1 MRQILALLLAIT
13 TAGVGAAP
21 LLDRTPGVVS
31 YTFRNEFKADMPT
44 TFDKVKGF
52 GITDIEMSNLFGQ
65 EPAKIRAFMDARGI
79 SCSSY
84 GAPYNDVLKKT
95 DEVAAVAKVLGAQY
109 VRVSLPSGKTPF
121 DKAAATQRASEMNAM
136 GKQLREKHGLTFVLH
151 NHGME
156 FVAEGKGTL
165 YDFIHEQTRPEDV
178 SFELDVLWAY
188 LPGADPVA
196 IFEKYGA
203 RIPLMHVKD
212 VRKGLPRSWGHK
224 YDSDNDVTLGTGQ
237 LDQAAIF
244 ASAKKAGVKHYYL
257 EDESSHSLTQVPQSI
272 AFLKADR

>member
-1 MRQILALLLAIT
+1 MPRLIALLLSVAT
-13 TAGVGAAP
+13 TVAAP
-21 LLDRTPGVVS
+21 LLDRTPGIVS
-31 YTFRNEFKADMPT
+31 YTFRNEFKADMPG

-65 EPAKIRAFMDARGI
+65 EPAKIRALMDARGI
-79 SCSSY
+79 TCSSY
-84 GAPYNDVLKKT
+84 GAPYNDALKKT
-95 DEVAAVAKVLGAQY
+95 DEVAAVAKVLGARY
-109 VRVSLPSGKTPF
+109 VRVSLPFTKTAF
-121 DKAAATQRASEMNAM
+121 DKAAALQRIAEMNTM

-156 FVAEGKGTL
+156 FVPEGQGTL
-165 YDFIHEQTRPEDV
+165 YDLIHAQTRPEDV

-212 VRKGLPRSWGHK
+212 VRKGVPRVWGHK
-224 YDSDNDVTLGTGQ
+224 YESDNDVTLGTGQ

-244 ASAKKAGVKHYYL
+244 AAAKKAGVKHYYL
-257 EDESSHSLTQVPQSI
+257 EDESSHSQAQIPLSL
-272 AFLKADR
+272 AYLKADR

>member
-1 MRQILALLLAIT
+1 MRLLAFLLSV
-13 TAGVGAAP
+13 ASAVAAP

-31 YTFRNEFKADMPT
+31 YTFRNQFKADMPG
-44 TFDKVKGF
+44 TFDQVKAF

-65 EPAKIRAFMDARGI
+65 TPARIRELMDARGI

-95 DEVAAVAKVLGAQY
+95 DEVAATAKTLGAKY
-109 VRVSLPSGKTPF
+109 VRVSLPSSKTPF
-121 DKAAATQRASEMNAM
+121 DKAAAIQRAAEMNAM

-156 FVAEGKGTL
+156 FVPEGNGTL
-165 YDFIHEQTRPEDV
+165 YDFLHAQTRPEDV

-212 VRKGLPRSWGHK
+212 VRKGLPRIWGHK

-244 ASAKKAGVKHYYL
+244 AAAKKAGVKHFYL
-257 EDESSHSLTQVPQSI
+257 EDESSHSLTQVPLSI
-272 AFLKADR
+272 AYLKADR

>member
-1 MRQILALLLAIT
+1 MPRLLALLLSVA
-13 TAGVGAAP
+13 TAVAAP

-31 YTFRNEFKADMPT
+31 YTFRNEFKADMPG
-44 TFDKVKGF
+44 TFDLVKRL

-65 EPAKIRAFMDARGI
+65 PPAKIRELMDARGI
-79 SCSSY
+79 ACSTY

-95 DEVAAVAKVLGAQY
+95 DEVGATAKILGAKY
-109 VRVSLPSGKTPF
+109 VRVSLPFTKTPF
-121 DKAAATQRASEMNAM
+121 DKAAATQRAAEMNAM
-136 GKQLREKHGLTFVLH
+136 GKHLREKHGLTFVLH

-156 FVAEGKGTL
+156 FVPEGKGTL
-165 YDFIHEQTRPEDV
+165 YDFLHEQTRPEDV

-196 IFEKYGA
+196 IFEKYGS

-212 VRKGLPRSWGHK
+212 VRKGVPRTWGHK

-244 ASAKKAGVKHYYL
+244 AAAKKAGVKHYYL
-257 EDESSHSLTQVPQSI
+257 EDESSHSQTQIPQSI
-272 AFLKADR
+272 ATLKADR

>member
-1 MRQILALLLAIT
+1 MDAC
-13 TAGVGAAP
+13 
-21 LLDRTPGVVS
+21 
-31 YTFRNEFKADMPT
+31 
-44 TFDKVKGF
+44 
-52 GITDIEMSNLFGQ
+52 GIT
-65 EPAKIRAFMDARGI
+65 
-79 SCSSY
+79 CSSY

-95 DEVAAVAKVLGAQY
+95 DEVAAVAKTLGARY
-109 VRVSLPSGKTPF
+109 VRVSLPSSKTPF
-121 DKAAATQRASEMNAM
+121 DKAAATQRAAEMNAM

-156 FVAEGKGTL
+156 FVPEGAGTL
-165 YDFIHEQTRPEDV
+165 YDFLHEQTRPEDV

-212 VRKGLPRSWGHK
+212 VRKGVPRTWGHK

-244 ASAKKAGVKHYYL
+244 AAAKKAGVKHYYL
-257 EDESSHSLTQVPQSI
+257 EDESSHSQSQVPLSL
-272 AFLKADR
+272 AYLKADR

>member
-1 MRQILALLLAIT
+1 MLRLLALLLSVAS
-13 TAGVGAAP
+13 VVAAP
-21 LLDRTPGVVS
+21 LLDRPPGVVS
-31 YTFRNEFKADMPT
+31 YTFRHQFKADMAG
-44 TFDKVKGF
+44 TFDQVKAF

-65 EPAKIRAFMDARGI
+65 TPARIRELMDARGI

-95 DEVAAVAKVLGAQY
+95 DEVAAVAKTLGAKY
-109 VRVSLPSGKTPF
+109 VRVSLPSAKTPF
-121 DKAAATQRASEMNAM
+121 DKAAAIQRAAEMNAM

-156 FVAEGKGTL
+156 FVPEGKGTL
-165 YDFIHEQTRPEDV
+165 YDLLHERTRPEDV

-203 RIPLMHVKD
+203 RIPLMHIKD
-212 VRKGLPRSWGHK
+212 VRKGLARTWGHK
-224 YDSDNDVTLGTGQ
+224 YDSDNDVTLGAGQ

-244 ASAKKAGVKHYYL
+244 AAAKKAGVKHFYL
-257 EDESSHSLTQVPQSI
+257 EDESSHSLSQVPLSI
-272 AFLKADR
+272 AYLKADR

>member
-1 MRQILALLLAIT
+1 MRLLAFLLSV
-13 TAGVGAAP
+13 ASAVAAP

-31 YTFRNEFKADMPT
+31 YTFRNQFKADMPG
-44 TFDKVKGF
+44 TFDQVKAF

-65 EPAKIRAFMDARGI
+65 TPARIRELIDARGI

-95 DEVAAVAKVLGAQY
+95 DEVAATAKTLGAKY
-109 VRVSLPSGKTPF
+109 VRVSLPSSKTPF
-121 DKAAATQRASEMNAM
+121 DKAAAIQRAAEMNAM

-156 FVAEGKGTL
+156 FVPEGNGTL
-165 YDFIHEQTRPEDV
+165 YDFLHAQTRPEDV

-212 VRKGLPRSWGHK
+212 VRKGLPRIWGHK

-244 ASAKKAGVKHYYL
+244 AAAKKAGVKHFYL
-257 EDESSHSLTQVPQSI
+257 EDESSHSLTQVPLSI
-272 AFLKADR
+272 AYLKADR

>member
-1 MRQILALLLAIT
+1 MRLLSFLLSVA
-13 TAGVGAAP
+13 TAVAAP

-31 YTFRNEFKADMPT
+31 YTFRNQFKADMPG
-44 TFDKVKGF
+44 TFDQVKAF

-65 EPAKIRAFMDARGI
+65 TPARIRELIDARGI

-95 DEVAAVAKVLGAQY
+95 DEVAATAKTLGAKH
-109 VRVSLPSGKTPF
+109 VRVSLPSSKTPF
-121 DKAAATQRASEMNAM
+121 DKAAAIQRAAEMNAM

-156 FVAEGKGTL
+156 FVPEGNGTL
-165 YDFIHEQTRPEDV
+165 YDFLHAQTRPEDV

-212 VRKGLPRSWGHK
+212 VRKGLPRIWGHK

-244 ASAKKAGVKHYYL
+244 AAAKKAGVKHFYL
-257 EDESSHSLTQVPQSI
+257 EDESSHSLTQVPLSI
-272 AFLKADR
+272 AYLKADR

>member
-1 MRQILALLLAIT
+1 MRLLALLLSVAS
-13 TAGVGAAP
+13 VVAAP
-21 LLDRTPGVVS
+21 LLERPPGVVS
-31 YTFRNEFKADMPT
+31 YTFRNQFKADMPG
-44 TFDKVKGF
+44 TFDQVKAF

-65 EPAKIRAFMDARGI
+65 TPAKIRELTDARGI

-84 GAPYNDVLKKT
+84 GAPYNEVLKKT
-95 DEVAAVAKVLGAQY
+95 DEVAAVAKTLGAKY
-109 VRVSLPSGKTPF
+109 VRVSLPSSKTAF
-121 DKAAATQRASEMNAM
+121 DKTQATLRAAEMNAM

-156 FVAEGKGTL
+156 FAPDGNGTL
-165 YDFIHEQTRPEDV
+165 YDFLHAQTRPEDV

-244 ASAKKAGVKHYYL
+244 AAAKKAGVKHFYL
-257 EDESSHSLTQVPQSI
+257 EDESSHSLTQVPLSI
-272 AFLKADR
+272 AYLKADR

>member
-1 MRQILALLLAIT
+1 MPRLLALLLSLA
-13 TAGVGAAP
+13 TAVAAP

-31 YTFRNEFKADMPT
+31 YTFRNEFKADMPA
-44 TFDKVKGF
+44 TFDLVKRF

-65 EPAKIRAFMDARGI
+65 EPAKIRALMDARGI
-79 SCSSY
+79 TCSSY

-95 DEVAAVAKVLGAQY
+95 DEVATVAKTLGAKY
-109 VRVSLPSGKTPF
+109 VRVSLPGSKTPF
-121 DKAAATQRASEMNAM
+121 DKAAATLRSAEMNAM
-136 GKQLREKHGLTFVLH
+136 GMQLREKHGLTFVLH

-156 FVAEGKGTL
+156 FVAEGQGTL

-212 VRKGLPRSWGHK
+212 VRKGLPRTWGHK

-244 ASAKKAGVKHYYL
+244 AAAKKAGVKHFYL
-257 EDESSHSLTQVPQSI
+257 EDESSHSLAQVPQSI

>member
-1 MRQILALLLAIT
+1 MRLIALLLSVAS
-13 TAGVGAAP
+13 AVAAP

-31 YTFRNEFKADMPT
+31 YTFRNQFKADMPG
-44 TFDKVKGF
+44 TFDQVKAF

-65 EPAKIRAFMDARGI
+65 TPAKIRELMDARGI

-95 DEVAAVAKVLGAQY
+95 DEVAAVAKTLGAKY
-109 VRVSLPSGKTPF
+109 VRVSLPSSKTPF
-121 DKAAATQRASEMNAM
+121 DKAQATQRAAEMNAM

-156 FVAEGKGTL
+156 FAPEGKGTL

-212 VRKGLPRSWGHK
+212 VRKGLPRTWGHK

-244 ASAKKAGVKHYYL
+244 AAAKKAGVKHFYL
-257 EDESSHSLTQVPQSI
+257 EDESSQSLTQVPLSI
-272 AFLKADR
+272 AYLKADR

>member
-1 MRQILALLLAIT
+1 MLRLLTLLFSLA
-13 TAGVGAAP
+13 TAVAAP

-31 YTFRNEFKADMPT
+31 YTFRNEFKADMPA

-65 EPAKIRAFMDARGI
+65 EPANIRELMDARGI
-79 SCSSY
+79 TCSSY

-95 DEVAAVAKVLGAQY
+95 DEVAAVAKTLGAKY
-109 VRVSLPSGKTPF
+109 VRVSLPSSKAPF

-165 YDFIHEQTRPEDV
+165 YDFLHEQTRPEDV

-212 VRKGLPRSWGHK
+212 VRKGLPRTWGHK

-244 ASAKKAGVKHYYL
+244 AAAKKAGVKHYYL
-257 EDESSHSLTQVPQSI
+257 EDESSHSLTQVPLSI

>member
-1 MRQILALLLAIT
+1 MLRLIALLLSVAS
-13 TAGVGAAP
+13 AVAAP

-31 YTFRNEFKADMPT
+31 YTFRNQFKADMAG
-44 TFDKVKGF
+44 TFDQVKAF

-65 EPAKIRAFMDARGI
+65 TPAKIRELMDARGI

-95 DEVAAVAKVLGAQY
+95 DEVAAVAKTLGAKY
-109 VRVSLPSGKTPF
+109 VRVSLPSSKTAF
-121 DKAAATQRASEMNAM
+121 DKAQATQRAAEMNAM

-156 FVAEGKGTL
+156 FAPEGKGTL

-212 VRKGLPRSWGHK
+212 VRKGLPRTWGHK

-244 ASAKKAGVKHYYL
+244 AAAKKAGVKHFYL
-257 EDESSHSLTQVPQSI
+257 EDESSQSLTQVPLSI
-272 AFLKADR
+272 AYLKADR

>member
-1 MRQILALLLAIT
+1 MPRLLALLLSLA
-13 TAGVGAAP
+13 TAVAAP

-31 YTFRNEFKADMPT
+31 YTFRNEFKADMPA

-65 EPAKIRAFMDARGI
+65 EPAKIRALMDARGI

-95 DEVAAVAKVLGAQY
+95 DEVAAVAKTLGAKY
-109 VRVSLPSGKTPF
+109 VRVSLPGSKTPF
-121 DKAAATQRASEMNAM
+121 DKTAATQRAAEMNAM

-165 YDFIHEQTRPEDV
+165 YDFLHEQTRPEDV

-212 VRKGLPRSWGHK
+212 VRKGLPRTWGHK

-237 LDQAAIF
+237 LDQSGIF
-244 ASAKKAGVKHYYL
+244 AAAKKAGVKHFYL
-257 EDESSHSLTQVPQSI
+257 EDESSHSLAQVPQSI

>member
-1 MRQILALLLAIT
+1 MRLLAFLLSV
-13 TAGVGAAP
+13 ASAVAAP

-31 YTFRNEFKADMPT
+31 YTFRNQFKADMPG
-44 TFDKVKGF
+44 TFDQVKAF

-65 EPAKIRAFMDARGI
+65 TPASIRELIDARGI

-95 DEVAAVAKVLGAQY
+95 DEVAATAKTLGAKY
-109 VRVSLPSGKTPF
+109 VRVSLPSSKTPF
-121 DKAAATQRASEMNAM
+121 DKAAAIQRAAEMNAM

-156 FVAEGKGTL
+156 FVPEGNGTL
-165 YDFIHEQTRPEDV
+165 YDFLHAQTRPEDV

-212 VRKGLPRSWGHK
+212 VRKGLPRIWGHK

-244 ASAKKAGVKHYYL
+244 AAAKKAGVKHFYL
-257 EDESSHSLTQVPQSI
+257 EDESSHSLTQVPLSI
-272 AFLKADR
+272 AYLKADR

>member
-1 MRQILALLLAIT
+1 MRLLALLCSLA
-13 TAGVGAAP
+13 TAVAAP

-31 YTFRNEFKADMPT
+31 YTFRNEFKADMPG

-52 GITDIEMSNLFGQ
+52 GISDIEMSNLFGQ
-65 EPAKIRAFMDARGI
+65 EPAKIRALMDARGI
-79 SCSSY
+79 TCSSY

-95 DEVAAVAKVLGAQY
+95 DEVAAVAKALGAKY
-109 VRVSLPSGKTPF
+109 VRVSLPFSKTPF
-121 DKAAATQRASEMNAM
+121 DKAAALQRSAEMNAM

-156 FVAEGKGTL
+156 FVPEGAGTL
-165 YDFIHEQTRPEDV
+165 YDLIHAQTRPEDV

-188 LPGADPVA
+188 LPGADPVTLL
-196 IFEKYGA
+196 EKYGA

-212 VRKGLPRSWGHK
+212 VRKGVPRVWGHK
-224 YDSDNDVTLGTGQ
+224 YGSDNDVTLGTGQ

-244 ASAKKAGVKHYYL
+244 AAAKKAGVKHYYL
-257 EDESSHSLTQVPQSI
+257 EDESSHSQSQVPRSI
-272 AFLKADR
+272 AHLKADR

>member
-1 MRQILALLLAIT
+1 MPRLLALLLS
-13 TAGVGAAP
+13 VGSALAAP
-21 LLDRTPGVVS
+21 LLDHTPGIVS
-31 YTFRNEFKADMPT
+31 YTFRNEFKADMPA
-44 TFDKVKGF
+44 TFDLVKRL

-65 EPAKIRAFMDARGI
+65 EPAKIRALMDARGI
-79 SCSSY
+79 RCSSY

-95 DEVAAVAKVLGAQY
+95 DEVGATAKTLGAKY
-109 VRVSLPSGKTPF
+109 VRVSLPFAKTPF
-121 DKAAATQRASEMNAM
+121 DKAAATQRAAEMNAM

-156 FVAEGKGTL
+156 FAPEGKGTL
-165 YDFIHEQTRPEDV
+165 YDFLHEQTRPEDV

-212 VRKGLPRSWGHK
+212 VRKGVPRTWGHK
-224 YDSDNDVTLGTGQ
+224 YESDNDVTLGTGQ

-244 ASAKKAGVKHYYL
+244 AAARKAGVKHFYL
-257 EDESSHSLTQVPQSI
+257 EDESSHSQAQVPLSL
-272 AFLKADR
+272 AYLKADR

>member
-1 MRQILALLLAIT
+1 
-13 TAGVGAAP
+13 
-21 LLDRTPGVVS
+21 VVS
-31 YTFRNEFKADMPT
+31 YTFRNEFKADMPA
-44 TFDKVKGF
+44 TFDKVKAF

-65 EPAKIRAFMDARGI
+65 EPTKIRALMDTRGI

-95 DEVAAVAKVLGAQY
+95 DEVAAVAKTLGAKY
-109 VRVSLPSGKTPF
+109 VRVSLPGSKTPF
-121 DKAAATQRASEMNAM
+121 DRAAATQRAAEMNAM
-136 GKQLREKHGLTFVLH
+136 GKQLREKHGLTFVMH

-156 FVAEGKGTL
+156 FGAEGKGTL
-165 YDFIHEQTRPEDV
+165 YDYLHEQTRPEDV

-196 IFEKYGA
+196 ILEKYGA

-212 VRKGLPRSWGHK
+212 VRKGLPRTWGHK

-244 ASAKKAGVKHYYL
+244 AAAKKAGVKHFYL
-257 EDESSHSLTQVPQSI
+257 EDESSHSLAQVPQSI
-272 AFLKADR
+272 AYLRANR

>member
-1 MRQILALLLAIT
+1 MLRLLALLLSVA
-13 TAGVGAAP
+13 TAVAAP

-31 YTFRNEFKADMPT
+31 YTFRNEFKADMPG
-44 TFDKVKGF
+44 TFDLVKRL

-65 EPAKIRAFMDARGI
+65 PPAKIRELMDARGI
-79 SCSSY
+79 ACSSY

-95 DEVAAVAKVLGAQY
+95 DEVGATAKILGAKY
-109 VRVSLPSGKTPF
+109 VRVSLPFTKTPF
-121 DKAAATQRASEMNAM
+121 DKAAATQRAAEMNAM
-136 GKQLREKHGLTFVLH
+136 GKHLREKHGLTFVLH

-156 FVAEGKGTL
+156 FVPEGKGTL
-165 YDFIHEQTRPEDV
+165 YDFLHEQTRPEDV

-196 IFEKYGA
+196 IFEKYGS

-212 VRKGLPRSWGHK
+212 VRKGLPRTWGHK

-237 LDQAAIF
+237 LDQSAIF
-244 ASAKKAGVKHYYL
+244 AAAKKAGVKHYYL
-257 EDESSHSLTQVPQSI
+257 EDESSHSQAQIPLSL
-272 AFLKADR
+272 AFLKAHR

>member
-1 MRQILALLLAIT
+1 MPRLLALLLSLA
-13 TAGVGAAP
+13 TAVAAP
-21 LLDRTPGVVS
+21 LLDYTPGIVS
-31 YTFRNEFKADMPT
+31 YTFRNEFKADMPG

-65 EPAKIRAFMDARGI
+65 EPTKIRAFMDARGI

-84 GAPYNDVLKKT
+84 GCQYGDALKKT
-95 DEVAAVAKVLGAQY
+95 DEVAAIAKTLGAKF
-109 VRVSLPSGKTPF
+109 VRVSLPSGKKPF
-121 DKAAATQRASEMNAM
+121 DKTEAAQRAAEMNTI
-136 GKQLREKHGLTFVLH
+136 GKLLREKHGLTFCLH

-156 FVAEGKGTL
+156 FVAEGQGTL
-165 YDFIHEQTRPEDV
+165 YDFLMEQTRPEDV

-196 IFEKYGA
+196 LFEKYGA

-212 VRKGLPRSWGHK
+212 VRKGLPRIWGHK

-244 ASAKKAGVKHYYL
+244 AAAKKAGVKHYYL

-272 AFLKADR
+272 ATLKADR

>member
-1 MRQILALLLAIT
+1 MLRLIALLLSVAS
-13 TAGVGAAP
+13 AVAAP

-31 YTFRNEFKADMPT
+31 YTFRNQFKADMPG
-44 TFDKVKGF
+44 TFDQVKAF

-65 EPAKIRAFMDARGI
+65 TPAKIRELMDARGI
-79 SCSSY
+79 GCSSY

-95 DEVAAVAKVLGAQY
+95 DEVAATAKTLGAKY
-109 VRVSLPSGKTPF
+109 VRVSLPSSKTPF
-121 DKAAATQRASEMNAM
+121 DKAQATQRAAEMNAM

-156 FVAEGKGTL
+156 FAPEGKGTL

-212 VRKGLPRSWGHK
+212 VRKGLPRTWGHK

-244 ASAKKAGVKHYYL
+244 AAAKKAGVKHFYL
-257 EDESSHSLTQVPQSI
+257 EDESSQSLTQVPLSI
-272 AFLKADR
+272 AYLKADR

>member
-1 MRQILALLLAIT
+1 MLRLLALLLSVA
-13 TAGVGAAP
+13 TAVAAP

-31 YTFRNEFKADMPT
+31 YTFRNEFKADMPG
-44 TFDKVKGF
+44 TFDLVKRL

-65 EPAKIRAFMDARGI
+65 PPAKIRELMDARGI
-79 SCSSY
+79 ACSSY

-95 DEVAAVAKVLGAQY
+95 DEVGATAKILGAKY
-109 VRVSLPSGKTPF
+109 VRVSLPFTKTPF
-121 DKAAATQRASEMNAM
+121 DKAAATQRAAEMNAM
-136 GKQLREKHGLTFVLH
+136 GKHLREKHGLTFVLH

-156 FVAEGKGTL
+156 FVPEGKGTL
-165 YDFIHEQTRPEDV
+165 YDFLHEQTRPEDV

-196 IFEKYGA
+196 IFEKYGS

-212 VRKGLPRSWGHK
+212 VRKGLPRTWGHK

-237 LDQAAIF
+237 LDQSAIF
-244 ASAKKAGVKHYYL
+244 AAAKKAGVKHYYL
-257 EDESSHSLTQVPQSI
+257 EDESSHSQTQIPLSL

>member
-1 MRQILALLLAIT
+1 MRLIALLLSVAS
-13 TAGVGAAP
+13 AVAAP

-31 YTFRNEFKADMPT
+31 YTFRNQFKADMPG
-44 TFDKVKGF
+44 TFDQVKAF

-65 EPAKIRAFMDARGI
+65 TPAKIRELMDARGI

-95 DEVAAVAKVLGAQY
+95 DEVAAVAKTLGAKY
-109 VRVSLPSGKTPF
+109 VRVSLPSSKTAF
-121 DKAAATQRASEMNAM
+121 DKAQATQRAAEMNAM

-156 FVAEGKGTL
+156 FAPEGKGTL

-212 VRKGLPRSWGHK
+212 VRKGLPRTWGHK

-244 ASAKKAGVKHYYL
+244 AAAKKAGVKHFYL
-257 EDESSHSLTQVPQSI
+257 EDESSQSLTQVPLSI
-272 AFLKADR
+272 AYLKADR

>member
-1 MRQILALLLAIT
+1 MRLLTLILSVA
-13 TAGVGAAP
+13 TAFAAP

-31 YTFRNEFKADMPT
+31 YTFRNEFKADMPA
-44 TFDKVKGF
+44 TFDLVKRL

-65 EPAKIRAFMDARGI
+65 EPARIRELMDARGI
-79 SCSSY
+79 RCSSY

-95 DEVAAVAKVLGAQY
+95 DEVGATAKVLGAQY
-109 VRVSLPSGKTPF
+109 VRVSLPFTKTPF
-121 DKAAATQRASEMNAM
+121 DKAAATQRAAEMNAM

-156 FVAEGKGTL
+156 FVPEGKGTL
-165 YDFIHEQTRPEDV
+165 YDFLQEQTRPEDV

-196 IFEKYGA
+196 LFEKYGA

-212 VRKGLPRSWGHK
+212 VRKGVPRVWGHK

-244 ASAKKAGVKHYYL
+244 AAAKKAGVKHFYL
-257 EDESSHSLTQVPQSI
+257 EDESSHSQAQVPQSL

>member
-1 MRQILALLLAIT
+1 MRLLALFFSVA
-13 TAGVGAAP
+13 TAVAAP

-31 YTFRNEFKADMPT
+31 YTFRNEFKADMPA
-44 TFDKVKGF
+44 TFDLVKRL

-65 EPAKIRAFMDARGI
+65 EPAKIRALMDARGI
-79 SCSSY
+79 ACSSY
-84 GAPYNDVLKKT
+84 GAPYNDVLRKT
-95 DEVAAVAKVLGAQY
+95 DEVGATAKILGAKY
-109 VRVSLPSGKTPF
+109 VRVSLPFTKTPF
-121 DKAAATQRASEMNAM
+121 DKAAATQRAAEMNAM

-156 FVAEGKGTL
+156 FVPEGKGTL
-165 YDFIHEQTRPEDV
+165 YDFLHEQTRPEDV

-212 VRKGLPRSWGHK
+212 VRKGVPRVWGHK

-244 ASAKKAGVKHYYL
+244 AAAKKAGVKHFYL
-257 EDESSHSLTQVPQSI
+257 EDESSHSQAQVPLSI
-272 AFLKADR
+272 AYLQADR

>member
-1 MRQILALLLAIT
+1 MRFLPLLLA
-13 TAGVGAAP
+13 AASAVAAP

-31 YTFRNEFKADMPT
+31 YTFRNEFKADMPG
-44 TFDKVKGF
+44 TFDLVKRL

-65 EPAKIRAFMDARGI
+65 PPAKIRELMDARGI

-84 GAPYNDVLKKT
+84 GAPYNDLLKKT
-95 DEVAAVAKVLGAQY
+95 DEVGAIAKVLGAQY
-109 VRVSLPSGKTPF
+109 VRVSLPSGKNAF
-121 DKAAATQRASEMNAM
+121 DKAAATQRIAEMNAM

-156 FVAEGKGTL
+156 FVPEGQGTL
-165 YDFIHEQTRPEDV
+165 YDLIMAQTRPEDV

-188 LPGADPVA
+188 LPGADPVE
-196 IFEKYGA
+196 IFRKYGA

-212 VRKGLPRSWGHK
+212 VRKGLPRTWGHK
-224 YDSDNDVTLGTGQ
+224 YESDNDVALGTGQ

-244 ASAKKAGVKHYYL
+244 AAAKQAGVKHFYL
-257 EDESSHSLTQVPQSI
+257 EDESSHSQAQVPQSL

>member
-1 MRQILALLLAIT
+1 MLRLLALLLSVA
-13 TAGVGAAP
+13 TAVAAP

-31 YTFRNEFKADMPT
+31 YTFRNEFKADMPG
-44 TFDKVKGF
+44 TFDLVKRL

-65 EPAKIRAFMDARGI
+65 PPAKIRELMDARGI
-79 SCSSY
+79 ACSSY

-95 DEVAAVAKVLGAQY
+95 DEVGATAKILGAKY
-109 VRVSLPSGKTPF
+109 VRVSLPFTKTPF
-121 DKAAATQRASEMNAM
+121 DKAAATQRAAEMNAM
-136 GKQLREKHGLTFVLH
+136 GKRLREKHGLTFVLH

-156 FVAEGKGTL
+156 FVPEGKGTL
-165 YDFIHEQTRPEDV
+165 YDFLHEQTRPEDV

-212 VRKGLPRSWGHK
+212 VRKGLPRTWGHK

-244 ASAKKAGVKHYYL
+244 AAARKAGVKHYYL
-257 EDESSHSLTQVPQSI
+257 EDESSHSQAQIPLSL
-272 AFLKADR
+272 AYLKADR

>member
-1 MRQILALLLAIT
+1 MRFLALLLSVA
-13 TAGVGAAP
+13 TAVAAP

-31 YTFRNEFKADMPT
+31 YTFRNEFKADMPA
-44 TFDKVKGF
+44 TFDLVKRL
-52 GITDIEMSNLFGQ
+52 GISDIEMSNLFGQ
-65 EPAKIRAFMDARGI
+65 PPAKIRALMDARGI
-79 SCSSY
+79 RCSSY

-95 DEVAAVAKVLGAQY
+95 DEVGATAKVLGAQY
-109 VRVSLPSGKTPF
+109 VRVSLPFTKTPF
-121 DKAAATQRASEMNAM
+121 DKAAATQRAAEMNAM

-156 FVAEGKGTL
+156 FVPEGKVTL
-165 YDFIHEQTRPEDV
+165 YDFLHEQTRPEDV

-196 IFEKYGA
+196 LFERYGA

-212 VRKGLPRSWGHK
+212 VRKGVPRVWGHK

-244 ASAKKAGVKHYYL
+244 AAAKKAGVKHFYL
-257 EDESSHSLTQVPQSI
+257 EDESSHSQAQVPQSL

>member
-1 MRQILALLLAIT
+1 MRLLALLLSVAS
-13 TAGVGAAP
+13 AVAAP

-31 YTFRNEFKADMPT
+31 YTFRNQFKADMPG
-44 TFDKVKGF
+44 TFDQVKAF

-65 EPAKIRAFMDARGI
+65 TPARIREFMDARGI

-95 DEVAAVAKVLGAQY
+95 DEVAATAKTLGAKY
-109 VRVSLPSGKTPF
+109 VRVSLPSSKTPF
-121 DKAAATQRASEMNAM
+121 DKAAAIQRAAEMNAM

-156 FVAEGKGTL
+156 FVPEGNGTL
-165 YDFIHEQTRPEDV
+165 YDFLHAQTRPEDV

-212 VRKGLPRSWGHK
+212 VRKGLPRIWGHK

-244 ASAKKAGVKHYYL
+244 AAAKKAGVKHFYL
-257 EDESSHSLTQVPQSI
+257 EDESSHSLTQVPLSI
-272 AFLKADR
+272 AYLKADR

>member
-1 MRQILALLLAIT
+1 MRLLALLCSLA
-13 TAGVGAAP
+13 TAVAAP
-21 LLDRTPGVVS
+21 LLDRTPGIVS
-31 YTFRNEFKADMPT
+31 YTFRNEFKADMAG
-44 TFDKVKGF
+44 TFDMVKGF

-65 EPAKIRAFMDARGI
+65 EPAKIRALMDARGI
-79 SCSSY
+79 TCSSY

-95 DEVAAVAKVLGAQY
+95 DEVAAVAKTLGAQY
-109 VRVSLPSGKTPF
+109 VRVSLPSSKTPF
-121 DKAAATQRASEMNAM
+121 DKAAATLRAAEMNAM

-156 FVAEGKGTL
+156 FVAEGNGTL
-165 YDFIHEQTRPEDV
+165 YDFLHEQTRPEDV

-196 IFEKYGA
+196 IFAKYGA

-212 VRKGLPRSWGHK
+212 VRKGVPRSWGHK
-224 YDSDNDVTLGTGQ
+224 YDSDNDVALGTGQ

-244 ASAKKAGVKHYYL
+244 AAAKKAGVKHFYL
-257 EDESSHSLTQVPQSI
+257 EDESSHSQAQVPLSI
-272 AFLKADR
+272 ATLKADR

>member
-1 MRQILALLLAIT
+1 MRFLPLLLSVA
-13 TAGVGAAP
+13 TAFAAP

-31 YTFRNEFKADMPT
+31 YTFRNEFKADMPG
-44 TFDKVKGF
+44 TFDLVKRL

-65 EPAKIRAFMDARGI
+65 PPARIRELMDARGI
-79 SCSSY
+79 RCSSY

-95 DEVAAVAKVLGAQY
+95 DEVGATARVLGAQY
-109 VRVSLPSGKTPF
+109 VRVSLPFTKTPF
-121 DKAAATQRASEMNAM
+121 DKAAATQRAAEMNAM

-156 FVAEGKGTL
+156 FVPEGKGTL
-165 YDFIHEQTRPEDV
+165 YDFLHEQTRPEDV

-196 IFEKYGA
+196 LFEKYGA

-212 VRKGLPRSWGHK
+212 VRKGVPRTWGHK

-244 ASAKKAGVKHYYL
+244 AAAKKAGVKHFYL
-257 EDESSHSLTQVPQSI
+257 EDESSHSQTQVPQSI
-272 AFLKADR
+272 AYLKADR

>member
-1 MRQILALLLAIT
+1 MRLLALLLSVAS
-13 TAGVGAAP
+13 VVAAP
-21 LLDRTPGVVS
+21 LLERPPGVVS
-31 YTFRNEFKADMPT
+31 YTFRNQFKADMPG
-44 TFDKVKGF
+44 TFDQVKAF

-65 EPAKIRAFMDARGI
+65 TPAKIRELTDARGI

-84 GAPYNDVLKKT
+84 GAPYNEVLKKT
-95 DEVAAVAKVLGAQY
+95 DEVAAVAKTLGAKY
-109 VRVSLPSGKTPF
+109 VRVSLPSSKTAF
-121 DKAAATQRASEMNAM
+121 DKTQATLRAAEMNAM

-156 FVAEGKGTL
+156 FAPDGNGTL
-165 YDFIHEQTRPEDV
+165 YDFLHAQTRPEDV

-212 VRKGLPRSWGHK
+212 VRKGLPRTWGHK

-244 ASAKKAGVKHYYL
+244 AAAKKAGVKHFYL
-257 EDESSHSLTQVPQSI
+257 EDESSQSLIQVPLSI
-272 AFLKADR
+272 AYLKADR

>member
-1 MRQILALLLAIT
+1 MIRLFSLLLAL
-13 TAGVGAAP
+13 ASVSAAP

-31 YTFRNEFKADMPT
+31 YTFRNEFKADMAG

-65 EPAKIRAFMDARGI
+65 EPAKIRALMDARGI
-79 SCSSY
+79 TCSSY

-95 DEVAAVAKVLGAQY
+95 DEVAAVAKILGAKY
-109 VRVSLPSGKTPF
+109 VRVSLPGSKTPF
-121 DKAAATQRASEMNAM
+121 DKAAALQRIAEMNAM

-156 FVAEGKGTL
+156 FVPEGKGTL

-244 ASAKKAGVKHYYL
+244 AAAKKAGVKHFYL
-257 EDESSHSLTQVPQSI
+257 EDESSHSLTQVPLSI
-272 AFLKADR
+272 AYLKADR

>member
-1 MRQILALLLAIT
+1 MLRLLALLLSVA
-13 TAGVGAAP
+13 TAAAAP

-31 YTFRNEFKADMPT
+31 YTFRNEFKADMAG

-65 EPAKIRAFMDARGI
+65 PPAKIRELMDARGI
-79 SCSSY
+79 ACSSY

-95 DEVAAVAKVLGAQY
+95 DEVGATAKILGAKY
-109 VRVSLPSGKTPF
+109 VRVSLPFTKTPF
-121 DKAAATQRASEMNAM
+121 DKAAATQRAAEMNAM
-136 GKQLREKHGLTFVLH
+136 GKHLREKHGLTFVLH

-156 FVAEGKGTL
+156 FVPEGKGTL
-165 YDFIHEQTRPEDV
+165 YDFLHEQTRPEDV

-196 IFEKYGA
+196 IFEKYGS

-212 VRKGLPRSWGHK
+212 VRKGLPRTWGHK

-237 LDQAAIF
+237 LDQSAIF
-244 ASAKKAGVKHYYL
+244 AAAKKAGVKHYYL
-257 EDESSHSLTQVPQSI
+257 EDESSHSQSQI
-272 AFLKADR
+272 PLSLAFLKADR

>member
-1 MRQILALLLAIT
+1 MPRLLALLLSLA
-13 TAGVGAAP
+13 TAVAGP

-31 YTFRNEFKADMPT
+31 YTFRNEFKADMPA

-65 EPAKIRAFMDARGI
+65 EPAKIRALMDARGI

-95 DEVAAVAKVLGAQY
+95 DEVAAVAKVLGAKY
-109 VRVSLPSGKTPF
+109 VRVSLPGSKTPF
-121 DKAAATQRASEMNAM
+121 DKTAATQRAAEMNAM

-212 VRKGLPRSWGHK
+212 VRKGLPRTWGHK

-244 ASAKKAGVKHYYL
+244 AAAKKAGVKHFYL
-257 EDESSHSLTQVPQSI
+257 EDESSHSLAQVPQSI

>member
-1 MRQILALLLAIT
+1 MRLLAFLLSV
-13 TAGVGAAP
+13 ASAVAAP

-31 YTFRNEFKADMPT
+31 YTFRNQFKADMPG
-44 TFDKVKGF
+44 TFDQVKAF

-65 EPAKIRAFMDARGI
+65 TPARIRELMDARGI

-95 DEVAAVAKVLGAQY
+95 DEVAATAKTLGAKY
-109 VRVSLPSGKTPF
+109 VRVSLPSSKTPF
-121 DKAAATQRASEMNAM
+121 DKAAAIQRAAEMNAM

-156 FVAEGKGTL
+156 FVPEGNGTL
-165 YDFIHEQTRPEDV
+165 YDFMHAQTRPEDV

-212 VRKGLPRSWGHK
+212 VRKGLPRIWGHK

-244 ASAKKAGVKHYYL
+244 AAAKKAGVKHFYL
-257 EDESSHSLTQVPQSI
+257 EDESSHSLTQVPLSI
-272 AFLKADR
+272 AYLKADR

>member
-1 MRQILALLLAIT
+1 MTRLLALFLTLAT
-13 TAGVGAAP
+13 VAAAP
-21 LLDRTPGVVS
+21 LLDQTPGIVS
-31 YTFRNEFKADMPT
+31 YTFRNEFKADMPA
-44 TFDKVKGF
+44 TFDLVKRL

-65 EPAKIRAFMDARGI
+65 EPAKIRALMDARGI
-79 SCSSY
+79 RCSSY
-84 GAPYNDVLKKT
+84 GAPYNEVLKKT
-95 DEVAAVAKVLGAQY
+95 DEVGATAKILGARY
-109 VRVSLPSGKTPF
+109 VRVSLPFSKTPF
-121 DKAAATQRASEMNAM
+121 DKAAATQRAAEMNAM

-156 FVAEGKGTL
+156 FVPEGKGTL
-165 YDFIHEQTRPEDV
+165 YDFLHEQTRPEDV

-212 VRKGLPRSWGHK
+212 VRKGVPRTWGHK
-224 YDSDNDVTLGTGQ
+224 YESDNDVTLGTGQ

-244 ASAKKAGVKHYYL
+244 AAARKAGVKHFYL
-257 EDESSHSLTQVPQSI
+257 EDESSHSQAQVPLSL
-272 AFLKADR
+272 AYLKADR